1 MRKNIHRKKNR
12 NRHANNHGERFVL
25 ADELEQGFRRD
36 LFRDHLVMLFPGTMP
51 TMMGVGRDV
60 VFNDREVSGM
70 PTIAAHRHHLLVM
83 RP

>member
-12 NRHANNHGERFVL
+12 NRHTNNHGERFML

-60 VFNDREVSGM
+60 VFHTVKMFSMTGKY
-70 PTIAAHRHHLLVM
+70 PVCQL
-83 RP
+83 